1 MRIGHQHREAATADL
16 REQLQESLSGLY
28 TIEREL
34 GGGGMARVFLA
45 HETALGRR
53 VVVKVLSPTLAAGVS
68 ADRFRREILLVAKLQ
83 HPHIVPVHAA
93 GELGGLPWFTMPF
106 VDGESLRARLA
117 REGELPISEVLRLLR
132 DVASALTYAHAQ
144 GVIHRDIKPD
154 NVLLSVGS
162 AIVADFGVAKALS
175 ESVTDGDQSHLTSLG
190 IALGTPAY
198 MAPEQASADPA
209 MDHRVDIYAFG
220 VMAYEMLAGR
230 PPFIGRS
237 PQALFAAHV
246 NEPPVPVQAL
256 RPSVPPALA
265 ALVMRCLEKHAADR
279 PTQADDVLH
288 ALDSMSTP
296 SGGTLPTTEMP
307 AHRSSW
313 ASMVKTVPTRRAPW
327 PIIAGAAV
335 VALGAAL
342 VFLPR
347 RDRDAAATPD
357 GAAPVVVD
365 SPGTRQPAVRVSDS
379 TPGQADPTPPP
390 APAGS
395 PQRSASRSAREA
407 PTGPPPSSRPTAA
420 AGPDTAVMARLR
432 SSALDARR
440 TAVVAGAPAARI
452 ADGDSAIARA
462 EAFRRAGR
470 IEEASLAFSTAG
482 ALWAAAT
489 AAATSPRAEN
499 PPPVQAQP
507 QREAEPPPAPAPE
520 RPQADPRPAIEA
532 AVAEYATAIES
543 RSTSRIRRA
552 NPGLTDAQEQDWR
565 QFFDAIGSIQVSL
578 KISQLQVTDDVAE
591 AALAGTYVFENST
604 TRRREQQPVSIRMS
618 LRKVGGAWRVTGIR

>member
-1 MRIGHQHREAATADL
+1 MRIGHQNREAGTADL

-68 ADRFRREILLVAKLQ
+68 VDRFRREILLVAKLQ

-93 GELGGLPWFTMPF
+93 GELGGLPYFTMPF
-106 VDGESLRARLA
+106 VEGESLRARLA

-175 ESVTDGDQSHLTSLG
+175 ESVTDGDHSHLTSLG

-265 ALVMRCLEKHAADR
+265 ALIMRCLEKHAADR
-279 PTQADDVLH
+279 PTQADDLLH

-296 SGGTLPTTEMP
+296 SGGTPPTTEMP
-307 AHRSSW
+307 AHRESW
-313 ASMVKTVPTRRAPW
+313 ASAVKTVPARRPPW
-327 PIIAGAAV
+327 PVVAGAAV
-335 VALGAAL
+335 VVLGAAL

-347 RDRDAAATPD
+347 RDRDAAASP
-357 GAAPVVVD
+357 GGVPPAVVD
-365 SPGTRQPAVRVSDS
+365 SPSAGERSGQPPGTVPE
-379 TPGQADPTPPP
+379 QAEPTPPP
-390 APAGS
+390 VPAAAPA
-395 PQRSASRSAREA
+395 RSTSRSARE
-407 PTGPPPSSRPTAA
+407 GPASPAA
-420 AGPDTAVMARLR
+420 SARLPVPAGPDTSVMSRLR
-432 SSALDARR
+432 SSALEARR
-440 TAVVAGAPAARI
+440 TAVAAGATAARI
-452 ADGDSAIARA
+452 AEGDSTIARA
-462 EAFRRAGR
+462 EALRRAGR
-470 IEEASLAFSTAG
+470 IEEASIAFSTAS
-482 ALWAAAT
+482 AQWAAAT
-489 AAATSPRAEN
+489 AAASASQRAEI
-499 PPPVQAQP
+499 PAPAQP
-507 QREAEPPPAPAPE
+507 RREAEPPPAPAPE
-520 RPQADPRPAIEA
+520 QPPADPRPAIEA

-543 RSTSRIRRA
+543 RSTARIRRA

-565 QFFDAIGSIQVSL
+565 QFFDAVGSIQVSL
-578 KISQLQVTDDVAE
+578 KISQLQVTDDAAE
-591 AALAGTYVFENST
+591 AALTGTYVFENTT
-604 TRRREQQPVSIRMS
+604 TRRTDQQPVSIRMS
-618 LRKVGGAWRVTGIR
+618 LRRVGGAWRVTGIR

>member
-1 MRIGHQHREAATADL
+1 MRIGHQYREAGTADL

-93 GELGGLPWFTMPF
+93 GELGGLPYFTMPF
-106 VDGESLRARLA
+106 VEGESLRARLA

-175 ESVTDGDQSHLTSLG
+175 ESVTDSDQSHLTSLG

-288 ALDSMSTP
+288 TLDSMSTP

-307 AHRSSW
+307 AHRTSW
-313 ASMVKTVPTRRAPW
+313 ASTVKTVPARRTPW
-327 PIIAGAAV
+327 PVIAGAAV
-335 VALGAAL
+335 VVLGAAL

-347 RDRDAAATPD
+347 RDRDAAASPN
-357 GAAPVVVD
+357 GVPPAVVD
-365 SPGTRQPAVRVSDS
+365 SAGARQPAGPPPDT
-379 TPGQADPTPPP
+379 TPEQADSSPPP
-390 APAGS
+390 APAAT
-395 PQRSASRSAREA
+395 PARSTSRARETPAPPAASARL
-407 PTGPPPSSRPTAA
+407 PGP
-420 AGPDTAVMARLR
+420 AGPDTSVMSRLR
-432 SSALDARR
+432 SSALEARR
-440 TAVVAGAPAARI
+440 TAVAAGAAAARI
-452 ADGDSAIARA
+452 AEGDSTIARA
-462 EAFRRAGR
+462 QALQRAGR
-470 IEEASLAFSTAG
+470 IEEASIAFSTAS
-482 ALWAAAT
+482 AQWAAAT
-489 AAATSPRAEN
+489 AAASAPQRAEN
-499 PPPVQAQP
+499 PPPAQALP
-507 QREAEPPPAPAPE
+507 QREAEPPPAPEQP
-520 RPQADPRPAIEA
+520 PADPRPAIEA

-543 RSTSRIRRA
+543 RSTARIRRA

-565 QFFDAIGSIQVSL
+565 QFFDAVGSIQVSL
-578 KISQLQVTDDVAE
+578 KISQLQVTDDLAE
-591 AALAGTYVFENST
+591 AALTGTYVFENTT
-604 TRRREQQPVSIRMS
+604 TRRTDQQPVSIRMS
-618 LRKVGGAWRVTGIR
+618 LRRVGGVWRVTGIR

>member
-1 MRIGHQHREAATADL
+1 MGTSTGRRATADL

-93 GELGGLPWFTMPF
+93 GELGGLPYFTMPF
-106 VDGESLRARLA
+106 VEGESLRARLA

-175 ESVTDGDQSHLTSLG
+175 EAVTEGDHTHLTSLG

-265 ALVMRCLEKHAADR
+265 ALIMRCLEKHAADR
-279 PTQADDVLH
+279 PTQADDLLH

-307 AHRSSW
+307 ALRPSW
-313 ASMVKTVPTRRAPW
+313 ASTVKTVPTRRAPW
-327 PIIAGAAV
+327 PVIAGAAV
-335 VALGAAL
+335 VVLGAAL
-342 VFLPR
+342 IFLPR
-347 RDRDAAATPD
+347 RDRDAVATPS
-357 GAAPVVVD
+357 GATPVVVD
-365 SPGTRQPAVRVSDS
+365 SPGALQPAGPAPD
-379 TPGQADPTPPP
+379 TAPEQAGPPP
-390 APAGS
+390 APAET
-395 PQRSASRSAREA
+395 PARTTSRSARETPA
-407 PTGPPPSSRPTAA
+407 PPASTRLPAP
-420 AGPDTAVMARLR
+420 AGPDTAVMTRLR
-432 SSALDARR
+432 SSALEARR
-440 TAVVAGAPAARI
+440 TAVAAGAAPARI
-452 ADGDSAIARA
+452 AEGDSTIARA
-462 EAFRRAGR
+462 EALRRAGR
-470 IEEASLAFSTAG
+470 IEEATISFSTAS
-482 ALWAAAT
+482 AQWAAAT
-489 AAATSPRAEN
+489 ASAPAPQRADN
-499 PPPVQAQP
+499 LPPAQA

-520 RPQADPRPAIEA
+520 QPPADPRPAIEA

-543 RSTSRIRRA
+543 RSTARIRRA

-565 QFFDAIGSIQVSL
+565 QFFDAVGSIQVSL
-578 KISQLQVTDDVAE
+578 SIAQLQVTDDVAE
-591 AALAGTYVFENST
+591 AALTGTYVFENTT
-604 TRRREQQPVSIRMS
+604 TRRTDQQPVAIRMS
-618 LRKVGGAWRVTGIR
+618 LRRVGGVWRVTGIR

>member
-1 MRIGHQHREAATADL
+1 MIGHQHREAGTADL

-93 GELGGLPWFTMPF
+93 GELGGLPYFTMPF
-106 VDGESLRARLA
+106 VEGESLRARLA
-117 REGELPISEVLRLLR
+117 REGELPIPEVLRLLR

-175 ESVTDGDQSHLTSLG
+175 EAVTEGDQSHLTSLG

-265 ALVMRCLEKHAADR
+265 ALIMRCLEKHAADR

-296 SGGTLPTTEMP
+296 SGGTPPTTEMP
-307 AHRSSW
+307 AHRASW
-313 ASMVKTVPTRRAPW
+313 ASTVKTVPTRRTPW
-327 PIIAGAAV
+327 PVIAGAAV
-335 VALGAAL
+335 IVLGAAV

-347 RDRDAAATPD
+347 RDRDAAATPS
-357 GAAPVVVD
+357 GVTPVVVD
-365 SPGTRQPAVRVSDS
+365 SPGARQPGGPPADTVPV
-379 TPGQADPTPPP
+379 PADPTPPARSTSRGARDVPAAPAASARLP
-390 APAGS
+390 AP
-395 PQRSASRSAREA
+395 
-407 PTGPPPSSRPTAA
+407 
-420 AGPDTAVMARLR
+420 AGPDTAVMSRLR
-432 SSALDARR
+432 TSALEARR
-440 TAVVAGAPAARI
+440 TAVAAGAAAARI
-452 ADGDSAIARA
+452 ADGDSTIARA

-470 IEEASLAFSTAG
+470 IEEATIAFSTAS
-482 ALWAAAT
+482 AQWAAAT
-489 AAATSPRAEN
+489 AAANAPQRADN
-499 PPPVQAQP
+499 LPPAQAQ
-507 QREAEPPPAPAPE
+507 RESEPPPAPAPE
-520 RPQADPRPAIEA
+520 QPPADPRPAIEA

-543 RSTSRIRRA
+543 RSTARIRRA

-565 QFFDAIGSIQVSL
+565 QFFDAVGSIQVSL
-578 KISQLQVTDDVAE
+578 SISQLQVTDDVAE
-591 AALAGTYVFENST
+591 AALTGTYVFENTT
-604 TRRREQQPVSIRMS
+604 TRRTDQQPVSIRMS
-618 LRKVGGAWRVTGIR
+618 LRRVGGAWRVTGIR

>member
-1 MRIGHQHREAATADL
+1 LRIGHQNREAGTADL

-68 ADRFRREILLVAKLQ
+68 VDRFRREILLVAKLQ

-93 GELGGLPWFTMPF
+93 GELGGLPYFTMPF
-106 VDGESLRARLA
+106 VEGESLRARLA

-265 ALVMRCLEKHAADR
+265 ALIMRCLEKHAADR
-279 PTQADDVLH
+279 PTQADDLLH

-296 SGGTLPTTEMP
+296 SGGTPPTTEMP
-307 AHRSSW
+307 AHRESW
-313 ASMVKTVPTRRAPW
+313 ASAVKTVPARRPPW
-327 PIIAGAAV
+327 PVIAGAAV
-335 VALGAAL
+335 VVLGAAL
-342 VFLPR
+342 VLLPR
-347 RDRDAAATPD
+347 GDRDAAASP
-357 GAAPVVVD
+357 GGVPSAVVD
-365 SPGTRQPAVRVSDS
+365 SPSAGERSGQPPGTVPE
-379 TPGQADPTPPP
+379 QADPPPPP
-390 APAGS
+390 APAAA
-395 PQRSASRSAREA
+395 PARSTSRSARE
-407 PTGPPPSSRPTAA
+407 GPASPAA
-420 AGPDTAVMARLR
+420 SARLPVPAGPDTSVMSRLR
-432 SSALDARR
+432 SSALEARR
-440 TAVVAGAPAARI
+440 TAVAAGATAARI
-452 ADGDSAIARA
+452 AEGDSTIARA
-462 EAFRRAGR
+462 EALRRAGR
-470 IEEASLAFSTAG
+470 IEEASIAFSTAS
-482 ALWAAAT
+482 AQWAAAT
-489 AAATSPRAEN
+489 AAASASQRAEN
-499 PPPVQAQP
+499 PAPAQP
-507 QREAEPPPAPAPE
+507 QREAEPPPVPAPE
-520 RPQADPRPAIEA
+520 QTPADPRPAIEA

-543 RSTSRIRRA
+543 RSTARIRRA

-565 QFFDAIGSIQVSL
+565 QFFDAVGSIQVSL
-578 KISQLQVTDDVAE
+578 KISQLQVTDDAAE
-591 AALAGTYVFENST
+591 AALTGTYVFENTT
-604 TRRREQQPVSIRMS
+604 TRRTDQQPVSIRMS
-618 LRKVGGAWRVTGIR
+618 LRRVGGAWRVTGIR

>member
-1 MRIGHQHREAATADL
+1 
-16 REQLQESLSGLY
+16 
-28 TIEREL
+28 
-34 GGGGMARVFLA
+34 MARVFLA

-93 GELGGLPWFTMPF
+93 GELGGLPYFTMPF
-106 VDGESLRARLA
+106 VEGESLRARLA

-279 PTQADDVLH
+279 PTQADDLLH
-288 ALDSMSTP
+288 ALDAMSTP

-307 AHRSSW
+307 AHHASW
-313 ASMVKTVPTRRAPW
+313 ASSVKTVPTRRTPW
-327 PIIAGAAV
+327 PLIAGAAV
-335 VALGAAL
+335 VMLGAAVVL
-342 VFLPR
+342 LPR
-347 RDRDAAATPD
+347 RDREAAAP
-357 GAAPVVVD
+357 GAVPEASAD
-365 SPGTRQPAVRVSDS
+365 SPAARQPSGPPGDS
-379 TPGQADPTPPP
+379 VPVQADATPPP
-390 APAGS
+390 APAATPARS
-395 PQRSASRSAREA
+395 PSRSARDVPAA
-407 PTGPPPSSRPTAA
+407 PAA
-420 AGPDTAVMARLR
+420 SARLPAPAPAGADTALMSRLR
-432 SSALDARR
+432 ASALEARR
-440 TAVVAGAPAARI
+440 TAVAAGAATARI
-452 ADGDSAIARA
+452 AEGDSTIARA
-462 EAFRRAGR
+462 DALRRAGR
-470 IEEASLAFSTAG
+470 IQEASIGFSTAS
-482 ALWAAAT
+482 AQWAAAS
-489 AAATSPRAEN
+489 AAASAPQRPEN
-499 PPPVQAQP
+499 PSPAQAQP
-507 QREAEPPPAPAPE
+507 QREVEPPPAPAPE
-520 RPQADPRPAIEA
+520 QPPSDPRPAIEA

-543 RSTSRIRRA
+543 RSTARIRRA

-565 QFFDAIGSIQVSL
+565 QFFDAVGSIQVTL
-578 KISQLQVTDDVAE
+578 RISQLQVTDDVAE
-591 AALAGTYVFENST
+591 AALTGTYVYENTT
-604 TRRREQQPVSIRMS
+604 TRRTDQQPVSIRMS
-618 LRKVGGAWRVTGIR
+618 LRRVGGMWRVTGIR